1 MNEIGA
7 VTSFISSLSASGL
20 MALIIVILGFIIKNF
35 YEKSETER
43 KILIE
48 KILVSIKSLDRKL
61 EESNNHQKTSNL
73 IAEQQKTF
81 FEKNY
86 LSHNDNTTKII
97 FDGMKTFQFAGK
109 KMEEVSNQIAEV
121 KNGLDDLKKD
131 NEILKKGVQAELKQ
145 TSSLVNLWNRS
156 VLSLNNK

>member
-48 KILVSIKSLDRKL
+48 RILVSIKSLDRKL

-86 LSHNDNTTKII
+86 LSHNDNTTKIL
-97 FDGMKTFQFAGK
+97 FDGMKSFQYTGK

-131 NEILKKGVQAELKQ
+131 SEILKKGIQAELKQ
-145 TSSLVNLWNRS
+145 TSSLVNLWNR
-156 VLSLNNK
+156 NDNKFK

>member
-7 VTSFISSLSASGL
+7 ATSFISGLSATGL
-20 MALIIVILGFIIKNF
+20 MALIIVILGYIVKNF
-35 YEKSETER
+35 YEKSEKER
-43 KILIE
+43 KILTE
-48 KILVSIKSLDRKL
+48 RILVSIKSLDRKL

-86 LSHNDNTTKII
+86 LSHNDNTTKIL
-97 FDGMKTFQFAGK
+97 FDGMKSFQYAGK
-109 KMEEVSNQIAEV
+109 KMDEVSNQIAEV

-131 NEILKKGVQAELKQ
+131 SEILKKGVQAELKQ

-156 VLSLNNK
+156 DTKFK